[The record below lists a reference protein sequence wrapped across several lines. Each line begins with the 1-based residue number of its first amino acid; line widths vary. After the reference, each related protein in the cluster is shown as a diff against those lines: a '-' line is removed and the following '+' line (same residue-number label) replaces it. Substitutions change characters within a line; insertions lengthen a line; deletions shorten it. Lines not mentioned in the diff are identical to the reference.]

1 MTYRE
6 AFLKDLEDRVI
17 DEDAN
22 VWHFP
27 LCFRYFILSMSNIL
41 IRAAKTLYESE
52 CPTLRIGNETIE
64 DGRPIEN
71 PTAEDLAFVIGG
83 PSIGRGSTLTFAL
96 NDFISWLLRQEVK
109 EEGTGMFEGTEM
121 FSVKQLTEKWNE
133 YQLIRNEQR

>member
-6 AFLKDLEDRVI
+6 ALLKDLEDRVI

-52 CPTLRIGNETIE
+52 CPTLRFENETIE

-96 NDFISWLLRQEVK
+96 SDFISWLLRQEV
-109 EEGTGMFEGTEM
+109 EEGTEM
-121 FSVKQLTEKWNE
+121 FSVRQLTEKWNE